1 MALEFTKLSEVPL
14 MEEEIAVDATVLVE
28 NNGEIVRAPKKSVGG
43 GGGGVTV
50 IVTEHTVE
58 ENGYTNNYPLL
69 GRYINEE
76 YVPYENES
84 EFIDDYCNK
93 RLMLNFEGEGAPSIP
108 YPFLITGYSM
118 DGYGAKYL
126 FFSTGSDNQSVY
138 PCIFN
143 QDLQNL

>member
-14 MEEEIAVDATVLVE
+14 MEEEIAIDATVLVE

-50 IVTEHTVE
+50 IATPYYVE
-58 ENGYTNNYPLL
+58 ESGYNYPLL

-76 YVPYENES
+76 YVPYETES
-84 EFIDDYCNK
+84 DFIDDYCNK
-93 RLMLNFEGEGAPSIP
+93 RLMLNFEGEDAPSSP
-108 YPFLITGYSM
+108 YPYLITGYSM
-118 DGYGAKYL
+118 DGYGQKYL
-126 FFSTGSDNQSVY
+126 FFSNGTSFQQMY
-138 PCIFN
+138 PCLFN